1 MFGIPLEEILKRP
14 QHNID
19 GIPSIVKKSIDYITQ
34 NEEVLKT
41 EGLFRVS
48 SSTTAL
54 ESFNEAID
62 EGILKYETKIDFSRK
77 RS

>member
-19 GIPSIVKKSIDYITQ
+19 GIPSIIKKSIDYITQ

-54 ESFNEAID
+54 ESYKEAID
-62 EGILKYETKIDFSRK
+62 EGK
-77 RS
+77 

>member
-1 MFGIPLEEILKRP
+1 MEEILKRP

-54 ESFNEAID
+54 ESYKEAID
-62 EGILKYETKIDFSRK
+62 EGNLKNETKIDFSRK